1 MNWLLKVLVT
11 SISLTIGASASA
23 VTIDLAAGTGALN
36 WDTTTSVA
44 SPLQNASVTHPL
56 FPGNRHTHE
65 GWFVHIQEF
74 GVLLEL
80 TNFTSVSNGVSQDS
94 ISSTTTF
101 LGETFELT
109 LTYGL
114 TAVGPDGLPQLDWTG
129 SLSRM
134 TPTSPFEFL
143 TMRLFNVFDYDIG
156 TVPGTDFATA
166 GHMSNPD
173 HTLIEIDGL
182 DGISGSRGVYGFTGY
197 TADTLPNVLNQIAI
211 NNTLN
216 NTAASGNYDVAGRV
230 RMALHPLQGQF
241 ASPMPG
247 HRERLRPD
255 GGLRQLRRPSGT
267 FDRRPVRG
275 WTSLVRG
282 APPPLE
288 PIEHEGA
295 A

>member
-1 MNWLLKVLVT
+1 MNWLLTALLT
-11 SISLTIGASASA
+11 FLSLTLGAPASA
-23 VTIDLAAGTGALN
+23 VTIDLTAGNGALS

-44 SPLQNASVTHPL
+44 SPLQNAAVTHPL

-74 GVLLEL
+74 GALLEL

-94 ISSTTTF
+94 ISSTTNF

-134 TPTSPFEFL
+134 TPTSPFELL

-156 TVPGTDFATA
+156 TTPASDFATA
-166 GHMSNPD
+166 GHMPNPD

-216 NTAASGNYDVAGRV
+216 NTAAPGNYDVAGAFEWLFVLCKDNSLPQCQGTGSGSGQMGGFGNFGAIPEPSTAVLFSLGLLSLAV
-230 RMALHPLQGQF
+230 RRRRGTLGSS
-241 ASPMPG
+241 SPK
-247 HRERLRPD
+247 E
-255 GGLRQLRRPSGT
+255 
-267 FDRRPVRG
+267 
-275 WTSLVRG
+275 
-282 APPPLE
+282 
-288 PIEHEGA
+288 
-295 A
+295 